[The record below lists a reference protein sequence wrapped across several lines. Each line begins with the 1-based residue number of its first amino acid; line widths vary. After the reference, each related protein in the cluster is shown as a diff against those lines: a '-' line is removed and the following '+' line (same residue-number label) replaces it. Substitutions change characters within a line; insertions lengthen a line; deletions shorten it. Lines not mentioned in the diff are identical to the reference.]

1 MDGKDGPNVCRF
13 NFEWHVSNL
22 LNHTRKERMNKLI
35 ALLIFIPTVA
45 NAQTVTP
52 AFTQGSMQATTTTT
66 TNIDRT
72 IVTEV
77 YGGDYSSWSGTNVT
91 PSADYSSF
99 TVIDNSLPFQYE
111 AVTRIAGLVEE
122 TTIDETITQVTS
134 TTSLSMFSQ

>member
-1 MDGKDGPNVCRF
+1 
-13 NFEWHVSNL
+13 
-22 LNHTRKERMNKLI
+22 MNKLI